1 LRTTFEHI
9 AIFGKDGNAE
19 RFLFADFLDE
29 ASIILNKAELRG
41 VADQFRRSGE
51 AWDALGCAL
60 LPDSTPALG
69 ETRRLVLQRH
79 HTFLANGNAGLVE
92 MQVIDAR
99 LAELRQEM
107 ATDFPLSEPDV
118 QELCATVREH
128 VLRIHDLERK
138 AIGELAQVMT
148 S

>member
-41 VADQFRRSGE
+41 VADRFRRSGE

-60 LPDSTPALG
+60 LPDNTPSLA
-69 ETRRLVLQRH
+69 ETRHLMLKRH
-79 HTFLANGNAGLVE
+79 HTFLANGNAALVE
-92 MQVIDAR
+92 MRQIDTR
-99 LAELRQEM
+99 MAELRQEM
-107 ATDFPLSEPDV
+107 TTDFPLSEAEV
-118 QELCATVREH
+118 QELCATVCEH
-128 VLRIHDLERK
+128 VLRIQDLERQ
-138 AIGELAQVMT
+138 AIGELVQVMT
-148 S
+148 N